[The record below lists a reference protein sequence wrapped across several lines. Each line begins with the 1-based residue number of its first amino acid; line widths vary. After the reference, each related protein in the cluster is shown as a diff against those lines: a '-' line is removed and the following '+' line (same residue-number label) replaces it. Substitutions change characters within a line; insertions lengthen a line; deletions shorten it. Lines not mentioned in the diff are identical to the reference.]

1 MVNRFAPQLSGRG
14 EPGSSIVILVNEI
27 QAGTTVVSPQG
38 DWSITLPP
46 LAVGKQEVKA
56 FTISPE
62 GKKSKVALETVIVAL
77 ESAPLDFSGVGKTSV
92 TAWRR
97 AGGYI
102 HYQARPTRGGTW
114 KSYRMEGDYPALG
127 DYDGDGI
134 TDLATVAV
142 EGDKLMWKIRRSTTG
157 ATSEVRLGADRDRI
171 LTGCR
176 LRSKAK
182 HSLVAFARKRR
193 ELLIRELDQRTTVL
207 GDVSTIERGQLLGCG
222 DVNGDDIDE
231 VLFKVPGKDRD
242 SADVVALN
250 MQGKRVLTKELSRF
264 IRGYV
269 VIRTGTQAPL
279 LAILHGTTRRGIPV
293 GVETT
298 AGTFAFPLFYVDAGA
313 TVGTGLF
320 GDTTSEQHPGIVWSD
335 RDSRNVYHRIFR
347 RGATTKRLFKL
358 PEGFQLLRGANVMET
373 GEATR

>member
-1 MVNRFAPQLSGRG
+1 
-14 EPGSSIVILVNEI
+14 LVNDI
-27 QAGTTVVSPQG
+27 QAGSAVVSPQG

-46 LAVGKQEVKA
+46 LAVGRQEIKA
-56 FTISPE
+56 FSISAE
-62 GKKSKVALETVIVAL
+62 GKKSKVAVETVIVAL
-77 ESAPLDFSGVGKTSV
+77 DSAPLDFSGAGKTSI

-97 AGGYI
+97 AGGYMN
-102 HYQARPTRGGTW
+102 YRVRPTRGGAW
-114 KSYRMEGDYPALG
+114 KSYRMAGDYPALG

-142 EGDKLMWKIRRSTTG
+142 EGDKLVWKIKRSTTG
-157 ATSEVRLGADRDRI
+157 ATSEVQLGADRDRI

-176 LRSKAK
+176 LRSKTK

-193 ELLIRELDQRTTVL
+193 ELLIRELDQRTTVI

-250 MQGKRVLTKELSRF
+250 IKGKRVLTKELSRF

-269 VIRTGTQAPL
+269 VIRSGTEAPL
-279 LAILHGTTRRGIPV
+279 LAILHGTTRRGIPIS
-293 GVETT
+293 VETT
-298 AGTFAFPLFYVDAGA
+298 AGTFAFPLFYIDSGA

-320 GDTTSEQHPGIVWSD
+320 GDTASEQYPGVVWSD
-335 RDSRNVYHRIFR
+335 RDSRNIYHRIFR

-358 PEGFQLLRGANVMET
+358 PEGYQLLRGANVMET